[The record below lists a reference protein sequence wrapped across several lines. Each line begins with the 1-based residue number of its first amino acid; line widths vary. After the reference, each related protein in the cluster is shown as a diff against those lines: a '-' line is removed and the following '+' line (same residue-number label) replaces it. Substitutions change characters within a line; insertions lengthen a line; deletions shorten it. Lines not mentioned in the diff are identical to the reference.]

1 MEMRVTFED
10 CPYRLGE
17 TINIVVELIPKGD
30 AEVRKGWVDLVCD
43 QRYTEVY
50 MKTVPATHRLAG
62 GGSSGGAIRVPGYTK
77 QVTEK
82 RRANFI
88 HSTATFM
95 EDTRLQSGTPTQITV
110 KLEIKSDPPPHATK
124 GTVKW
129 ELLTSVDVA
138 NARDVSQKHA
148 LKIELT

>member
-10 CPYRLGE
+10 RPYRLGE

-30 AEVRKGWVDLVCD
+30 AEVRKAWVDLMCD

-50 MKTVPATHRLAG
+50 MKTVPSSHRFAG
-62 GGSSGGAIRVPGYTK
+62 SGTSSGTIRVPGYTK

-82 RRANFI
+82 RRANFV

-95 EDTRLQSGTPTQITV
+95 EDTRIQSGHPP
-110 KLEIKSDPPPHATK
+110 KLPSS
-124 GTVKW
+124 W
-129 ELLTSVDVA
+129 
-138 NARDVSQKHA
+138 R
-148 LKIELT
+148 